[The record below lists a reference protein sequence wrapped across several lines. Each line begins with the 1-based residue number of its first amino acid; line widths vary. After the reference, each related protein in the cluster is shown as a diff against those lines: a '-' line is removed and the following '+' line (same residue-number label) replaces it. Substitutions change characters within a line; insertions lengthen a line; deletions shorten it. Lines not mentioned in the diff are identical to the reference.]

1 VSASVVILGGG
12 LSGMAAALALAR
24 AGFGEVC
31 LVERGAEL
39 GGLAGTFER
48 DGFFYP
54 LAYHHI
60 LHRDRCLHY
69 FLAEIGALER
79 VRWRRVRMLFELGG
93 RFWNLARPNDLLRF
107 PMTARDKLRLAT
119 LMARAFTKAE
129 WHDWE
134 GRSARELV
142 ERWASP
148 GVANTLFEP
157 LCRLKFGLPAAAVSG
172 AWLGARLNFREGSSS
187 LGYIPGC
194 NWTKVLCDGLG
205 ERLADAGVRVLL
217 GAGARRLHGRGALI
231 EALELAGGERLQAD
245 AFISTVPPPS
255 YLRMVSADATPG
267 LERIRYT
274 SVVSA
279 ICATHQRLA
288 PDFYWLNLL
297 SLEHSAC
304 GLFVLSSLNP
314 SIGAPGETCLNFV
327 THLGGAERALF
338 RLDED
343 EALKLTTARYYTPS
357 GRSIHKERP
366 RHPDVEGMGEGD
378 EPADAPALEVE
389 PAEKEVDRAQLE
401 KFYTDAGRVVYGGGG
416 IRPDIEIDQ
425 DFLGDFEVAVE
436 RDGALFSFA
445 VDYAAAHPQM
455 PADFEVTDEVFRQFA
470 AHLKGREKIGEYLE
484 VFKLTYSDSLVNAN
498 ADFLKRGI
506 RRELAR
512 RAHGQESAYRVALE
526 ADTQLHHALDLFRK
540 GRTLPELLA
549 LAAEWNKA
557 ELAKAAA
564 ATVAKDAVRN

>member
-327 THLGGAERALF
+327 THLGSRDEPLFAL
-338 RLDED
+338 DD
-343 EALKLTTARYYTPS
+343 EALWQRYHADFRKLFGFGLEPS
-357 GRSIHKERP
+357 WSHLSRI
-366 RHPDVEGMGEGD
+366 
-378 EPADAPALEVE
+378 ALYSPVL
-389 PAEKEVDRAQLE
+389 DRAYRNPPLRSASWRNLYFAGNYRSFPSTVTTGTALATGLE
-401 KFYTDAGRVVYGGGG
+401 A
-416 IRPDIEIDQ
+416 
-425 DFLGDFEVAVE
+425 AA
-436 RDGALFSFA
+436 ALLADHGLSTPML
-445 VDYAAAHPQM
+445 AAAH
-455 PADFEVTDEVFRQFA
+455 AFR
-470 AHLKGREKIGEYLE
+470 
-484 VFKLTYSDSLVNAN
+484 
-498 ADFLKRGI
+498 RG
-506 RRELAR
+506 AMR
-512 RAHGQESAYRVALE
+512 RAR
-526 ADTQLHHALDLFRK
+526 
-540 GRTLPELLA
+540 
-549 LAAEWNKA
+549 
-557 ELAKAAA
+557 
-564 ATVAKDAVRN
+564 